1 MNRGHYGASYD
12 LKVGFGRGHESEPK
26 IGMEGTKKNRY
37 LLCFQR
43 IFWVNG
49 TIFEANKQFLEGG
62 KAKKQV
68 AFQRKKWFCNFL
80 LMDMVMKSHDM
91 FIHSLIYNKLI
102 INHIESIQT

>member
-1 MNRGHYGASYD
+1 
-12 LKVGFGRGHESEPK
+12 
-26 IGMEGTKKNRY
+26 MEGTKKNRY

-49 TIFEANKQFLEGG
+49 TIFEANKQFLEGE
-62 KAKKQV
+62 KAKNQV
-68 AFQRKKWFCNFL
+68 AFQRKKCYNIL
-80 LMDMVMKSHDM
+80 LLIDMFMKSHDM

>member
-49 TIFEANKQFLEGG
+49 TIFEANKQFLEGE
-62 KAKKQV
+62 KAKNQV
-68 AFQRKKWFCNFL
+68 AFQRKKCYNIL
-80 LMDMVMKSHDM
+80 LLIDM
-91 FIHSLIYNKLI
+91 FMKNDV
-102 INHIESIQT
+102 